1 VSESVYQVTFSLAAD
16 PAVPEVQTRHARANI
31 ADAIWRE
38 RLAVVRS
45 EVQDG
50 RVLTYMEVLDAPLR
64 TKDQK
69 ALRDRIDRF
78 RKARPEVDLIWLNDS
93 KG

>member
-1 VSESVYQVTFSLAAD
+1 MSEPVSQVTFSLAAD
-16 PAVPEVQTRHARANI
+16 RTIPEVQTRHDRANI
-31 ADAIWRE
+31 ADTIWRE

-45 EVQDG
+45 EVSNT
-50 RVLTYMEVLDAPLR
+50 RVVVHLEVLEPPLR